1 MTPQTAGRTIEQA
14 MRDINGLGAADADT
28 VDPNT
33 GQRIHQGG
41 ADTSV
46 AHTEPTLAA
55 LARRMFGQE
64 EPR

>member
-1 MTPQTAGRTIEQA
+1 MTADSIEQA
-14 MRDINGLGAADADT
+14 MRDANGLDAAGDT

-46 AHTEPTLAA
+46 AHTEPTLAE
-55 LARRMFGQE
+55 LARRMFGE